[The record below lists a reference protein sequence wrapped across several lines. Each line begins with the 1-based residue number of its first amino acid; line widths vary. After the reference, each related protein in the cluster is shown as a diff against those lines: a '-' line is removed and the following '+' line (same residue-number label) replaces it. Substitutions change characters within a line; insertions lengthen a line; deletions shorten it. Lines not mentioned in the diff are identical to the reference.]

1 MKQGQRRK
9 LNELIEELKAI
20 EQKIPEDP
28 VKFFKMLEF
37 QPTAY
42 QLDLTQKF
50 QNSQFIAARW
60 ARQTGKSH
68 TIAALL
74 LHYALT
80 HPNTSIGIVGPSWR
94 QTKLVIRRINL
105 FLRKIPREPLPTQNS
120 KRIIPQATTHNSPPK
135 KRKHNRSFP
144 KQPRNNTWT
153 NTPRGLRRRIQ
164 LHSQRQRTL

>member
-80 HPNTSIGIVGPSWR
+80 HPNTSIGIWDQAGAK
-94 QTKLVIRRINL
+94 QNL
-105 FLRKIPREPLPTQNS
+105 SSGE
-120 KRIIPQATTHNSPPK
+120 
-135 KRKHNRSFP
+135 
-144 KQPRNNTWT
+144 
-153 NTPRGLRRRIQ
+153 
-164 LHSQRQRTL
+164 